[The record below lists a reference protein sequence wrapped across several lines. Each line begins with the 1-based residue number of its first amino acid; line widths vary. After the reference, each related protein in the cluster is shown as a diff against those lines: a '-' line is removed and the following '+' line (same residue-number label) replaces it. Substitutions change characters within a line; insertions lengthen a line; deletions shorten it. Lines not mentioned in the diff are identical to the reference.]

1 MLTIEGGPRERF
13 CDGVSRRDF
22 LRVGALGL
30 GGLSLSQ
37 LLAAEA
43 QAGISSRANAHK
55 AVIMVFL
62 CGGPPHQDMFDLKP
76 DAPSD
81 IRGEFRPIPTNVDGL
96 QICELMPRLA
106 AMMDRCTVIRSLVGA
121 RDEHA
126 SHLCYS
132 GYTTFEFNRGKWP
145 SLGSVLSRVQGPV
158 HPTVPPFVSLS
169 QRMDFSGWADPG
181 QPGFLGIAHKPFQ
194 PTYGQVAEDISLHRI
209 SLARLQDR
217 RRLLEAVDRFRR
229 EADATVEGAGEMT
242 RRALDLLTSN
252 AVARAMDLEQE
263 DQKLRDRYGRGSLQ
277 NVDDGG
283 PMWNDGLLIARRLV
297 EAGVRCVTI
306 GYGRWDYHGANFKQ
320 CRERLPLLDQGV
332 SALIQDLHDR
342 GMERDVSVVVWGDF
356 GRTPRINGDAGRD
369 HWPAVSCA
377 LLAGGGMR
385 TGQVIGS
392 TTPDAGY
399 ADLRPVHYGDVMASL
414 YRNLGLDTETLL
426 LPGPADR
433 PTRLLED
440 HAPVEELH

>member
-1 MLTIEGGPRERF
+1 MLTITGGRGERF
-13 CDGVSRRDF
+13 CDGFTRRDF

-30 GGLSLSQ
+30 GGLTLPQ

-43 QAGISSRANAHK
+43 RAGIRSSHK
-55 AVIMVFL
+55 SVIIVFL

-76 DAPSD
+76 NAPSE
-81 IRGEFRPIPTNVDGL
+81 IRGEFKPIPTNVPGIE
-96 QICELMPRLA
+96 ICEHMPRLA
-106 AMMDRCTVIRSLVGA
+106 KMMDRCTIIRSLVGA

-126 SHLCYS
+126 SHLCMS
-132 GYTTFEFNRGKWP
+132 GYTTFEFNRGRWP
-145 SLGSVLSRVQGPV
+145 SLGSVLSKTQGPV

-169 QRMDFSGWADPG
+169 QRMDFVGWSDPG
-181 QPGFLGIAHKPFQ
+181 QPGFLGIAHKPFL
-194 PTYGQVAEDISLHRI
+194 PTYGQTAEDTSLKTISL
-209 SLARLQDR
+209 SRLSNR
-217 RRLLEAVDRFRR
+217 RSLLERVDRFRR
-229 EADATVEGAGEMT
+229 EADALVEGTDAVT

-252 AVARAMDLEQE
+252 KVAEAIDVERE
-263 DQKLRDRYGRGSLQ
+263 DQKLRDRYGRGSLK

-332 SALIQDLHDR
+332 SALIQDIHDR
-342 GMERDVSVVVWGDF
+342 GLDRDVSVVVWGDF
-356 GRTPRINGDAGRD
+356 GRTPRVNGDAGRD
-369 HWPAVSCA
+369 HWAPVSCA

-399 ADLRPVHYGDVMASL
+399 ADERPVHYKDVMASL
-414 YRNLGLDTETLL
+414 YRNVGLDVENH
-426 LPGPADR
+426 PIQGVDR
-433 PTRLLED
+433 PIYLLEG
-440 HAPVEELH
+440 HQPVPELY